1 MPLHTEM
8 AGISNDQSAQSNDQ
22 RGDSSSNSVSIVGL
36 GHHYPPY
43 TNAIEDN
50 EGYLAK
56 FCDMKTPA

>member
-1 MPLHTEM
+1 M
-8 AGISNDQSAQSNDQ
+8 AGVSNGQSAQSNDQ
-22 RGDSSSNSVSIVGL
+22 KGDSSSNSVFIVRL

-56 FCDMKTPA
+56 FCDMNTPA